1 MKNSCLKIG
10 LGLSLVASSLL
21 AQIEKPNLKI
31 GFIALTD
38 CAPIVIAKEK
48 GFFAKHGLNVD
59 ALKENFKGYVK
70 NLPNGDVEACVTCK
84 KEDTERFLEILKQ
97 GSPDSIVEKIEIF
110 PSTLSFTGI
119 FHIRY
124 DEL

>member
-1 MKNSCLKIG
+1 MINHKYIIKGRVQGVYYRKNVC
-10 LGLSLVASSLL
+10 
-21 AQIEKPNLKI
+21 EN
-31 GFIALTD
+31 
-38 CAPIVIAKEK
+38 
-48 GFFAKHGLNVD
+48 

-110 PSTLSFTGI
+110 PSTLSFTEI